1 MHKLYNFGEKGRRKK
16 KSTCKDS
23 HLQAK
28 KTGILKPF
36 EKLDSK
42 ISKIVEKMKDGKR
55 NRKNGSKKN
64 VQERQKT

>member
-1 MHKLYNFGEKGRRKK
+1 MEEEEERKK
-16 KSTCKDS
+16 VHVKDS

-36 EKLDSK
+36 EKLE

-55 NRKNGSKKN
+55 NRKNRSKKN
-64 VQERQKT
+64 VQERQKKQI